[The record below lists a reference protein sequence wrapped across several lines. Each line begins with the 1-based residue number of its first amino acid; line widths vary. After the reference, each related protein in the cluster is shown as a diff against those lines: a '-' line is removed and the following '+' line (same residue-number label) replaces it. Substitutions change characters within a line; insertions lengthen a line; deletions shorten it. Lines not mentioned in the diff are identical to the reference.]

1 MDGMDAIVHT
11 VAITN
16 AKGGTAKTTT
26 AVNLAAALGE
36 SGKRVLV
43 LDLDPQG
50 SATAWLG
57 ARSDTRALFDALT
70 DHGDL
75 SGLVCDVPNIRN
87 VQLIPGSGF
96 LMGFDK
102 ATASEPGAEALLR
115 RAVEKLPKQWD
126 VLLLD
131 CPPTLGLLSIS
142 ALVAARSVLVPTE
155 ATTMALAG
163 LATLLTTVDRVRERL
178 NPELAVLGVLACRA
192 DPRRKL
198 TRDVMATLR
207 ERLGDRVLKTMIREN
222 VRVAESYSFQQPV
235 TTYAASS
242 TGTEDHRALAVE
254 LLKRLK
260 KVT

>member
-1 MDGMDAIVHT
+1 MDAIVHT

-36 SGKRVLV
+36 SGKRILV
-43 LDLDPQG
+43 VDLDPQG

-57 ARSDTRALFDALT
+57 ARSDSRGLFDALT

-75 SGLVCDVPNIRN
+75 SALVCDVANVKH
-87 VQLIPGSGF
+87 VQLIPGSAF

-102 ATASEPGAEALLR
+102 VTASEPGAEALLR
-115 RAVEKLPKQWD
+115 RAIEKLPKRWD
-126 VLLLD
+126 VVLLD
-131 CPPTLGLLSIS
+131 CPPTLGLLAVS

-178 NPELAVLGVLACRA
+178 NPDLSVLGVLACRV

-207 ERLGDRVLKTMIREN
+207 DRLGDRVLKTVIREN
-222 VRVAESYSFQQPV
+222 VRVAEAYSFQKPV
-235 TTYAASS
+235 STYAPSS
-242 TGTEDHRALAVE
+242 PGTEDHRALATE
-254 LLKRLK
+254 LMKRLK
-260 KVT
+260 NGK